1 MVHNEQCAYKVCK
14 EDCCIF
20 AALFLKLKTMENL
33 TLEDKVKAIID
44 QLRPY
49 LQADGGDI
57 EFVELTAN
65 NIVLVQLQ
73 GACGACPHA
82 KMTLKQGVES
92 VIKEHLPEIQG
103 VQDINLGF

>member
-1 MVHNEQCAYKVCK
+1 MKK
-14 EDCCIF
+14 
-20 AALFLKLKTMENL
+20 LTKTKKLKTMENP
-33 TLEDKVKAIID
+33 TLEEKVKAIID
-44 QLRPY
+44 QLRTY

-57 EFVELTAN
+57 EFVELTEN

-73 GACGACPHA
+73 GACGSCPHA